1 MRRMSHSDPKTSHG
15 SHEQSQ
21 QWRWWVTVVMI
32 PTQMSHSGTIPGP
45 RSGHGTGQY
54 PGSCNQ
60 IRSTLFALG
69 PLPALHQ
76 MRGPTKRHRAPE
88 CAPRPSGHRSGTSCA
103 HISPRCGGRSITGNN
118 EKKRLLLPVTWY
130 LCPFLHISTYY
141 WPTPKTG
148 RQPEA
153 GDPFSG

>member
-1 MRRMSHSDPKTSHG
+1 
-15 SHEQSQ
+15 
-21 QWRWWVTVVMI
+21 MI

-88 CAPRPSGHRSGTSCA
+88 RASRPSGHRSGTSCA

-118 EKKRLLLPVTWY
+118 EKKRLLLPVTRY
-130 LCPFLHISTYY
+130 LCPFLPISTYY
-141 WPTPKTG
+141 KPTQKRVASP
-148 RQPEA
+148 
-153 GDPFSG
+153 GDPFSGRSIIGRNTQ